1 MIKNNRY
8 QLLFATLSFLFF
20 ALSGFGNNTPTA
32 LKSPD
37 GRTVFNLNLKTNS
50 FSYSIQFENSLV
62 IQNAPLGLERD
73 DASFSNNMVFIS
85 QKTSKIR
92 DEYQLEVGKRLHINA
107 EANQIEYLLKNANGD
122 EISLQVR
129 AYNEGIAF
137 RYAFSQTD
145 NKKHTIVE
153 EKTGFKFPLTAKTW
167 IMPYDTISTFTPS
180 YETYYSNGV
189 PAGTVSPNKEGWS
202 FPALFNVNCKWVL
215 ITEAGLNE
223 TYCAS
228 HLQPNPTDG
237 LYAIRFPEKQ
247 EAMGLFSQTPSSTLP
262 WATPWRV
269 IALGNSCGDI
279 LESSLV
285 THVAEPAKFEDLS
298 WIKSGK
304 ASWSWWSDN
313 GSPRNF
319 ESLKKYIDLSVTMG
333 WEYSLVDAN
342 WGSMM
347 GGDFTQL
354 VAYANSKNIGIWLW
368 YNSGGEI
375 NKVSEQ
381 PRDIMYQAELRRAEF
396 AKLHKMGVKGV
407 KIDFFN
413 SDKQPVIKLYLDIL
427 KDAAENHLMVNFH
440 GCTLPRGW
448 ERTYPNL
455 ISMEAVRGAENY
467 IFDKN
472 YPSRAVWHN
481 TIYPFTRNVVGP
493 MDYTPV
499 TLSNQTYPHL
509 TSNAYELALSV
520 VYQSG
525 ILHFADRADSYLNLD
540 NDTQLLLKNL
550 PTVWDDTKFIAGEP
564 GKYVVV
570 ARKKEGKWYVAGING
585 QNFPQKITL
594 KKSAFKLSRLIT
606 DGTGNMKLD
615 NKTIEKQ
622 SQNIEI
628 EMIKYGGFIAY

>member
-1 MIKNNRY
+1 MIKNNPY
-8 QLLFATLSFLFF
+8 QLLFTTLSFLLI
-20 ALSGFGNNTPTA
+20 ALYGFGNNTPTA

-37 GRTVFNLNLKTNS
+37 GRTVFNLNIKTNS
-50 FSYSIQFENSLV
+50 FSYSIIFENSIV
-62 IQNAPLGLERD
+62 IHNAPLGLECD
-73 DASFSNNMVFIS
+73 DASFSNNLVLVS
-85 QKTSKIR
+85 EKKSKIQ
-92 DEYQLEVGKRLHINA
+92 DAYKLIVGKKLQFKV
-107 EANQIEYLLKNANGD
+107 EANQREYHLKNANGN

-145 NKKHTIVE
+145 KIKHTIIE
-153 EKTGFKFPLTAKTW
+153 EKTGFKFSMTAKKW
-167 IMPYDTISTFTPS
+167 IMPYDTISTYTPS
-180 YETYYSNGV
+180 YETYYSNGISV
-189 PAGTVSPNKEGWS
+189 GTVSPNKEGWS
-202 FPALFNVNCKWVL
+202 FPALFNVNRKWVL
-215 ITEAGLNE
+215 VTEAGLNE
-223 TYCAS
+223 SFCAT

-237 LYAIRFPEKQ
+237 LYTIRFPEKQ

-269 IALGNSCGDI
+269 IALGNNCGEI

-285 THVAEPAKFEDLS
+285 THVAEPSKLKDLS
-298 WIKSGK
+298 WIKPGK

-342 WGSMM
+342 WDEMS
-347 GGDFTQL
+347 GGNITQL
-354 VAYANSKNIGIWLW
+354 IEYANFQNVGIWLW

-375 NKVSEQ
+375 NKVTER
-381 PRDIMYQAELRRAEF
+381 PRDIMYQPELRKVEF

-467 IFDKN
+467 IFDQN

-493 MDYTPV
+493 MDYTPA
-499 TLSNQTYPHL
+499 TLSNHTYPHL
-509 TSNAYELALSV
+509 TTNAHELALSV
-520 VYQSG
+520 VYESG
-525 ILHFADRADSYLNLD
+525 ILHLADKAASYLNLD
-540 NDTQLLLKNL
+540 DETKLLLKNL

-585 QNFPQKITL
+585 QNIPQKIIL

-606 DGTGNMKLD
+606 DGTGSMKLD
-615 NKTIEKQ
+615 NKIIDKQ
-622 SQNIEI
+622 SQVIEI
-628 EMIKYGGFIAY
+628 EMTKYGGFIAY

>member
-1 MIKNNRY
+1 MKKNNRY
-8 QLLFATLSFLFF
+8 QLVFATLSFLFI
-20 ALSGFGNNTPTA
+20 AMSSFGNTTPIA

-37 GRTVFNLNLKTNS
+37 GKTEFNLNVNTNT
-50 FSYSIQFENSLV
+50 FSYNIIFENSLV

-73 DASFSNNMVFIS
+73 DASFSNNLVLIS
-85 QKTSKIR
+85 QKGLKIK
-92 DEYQLEVGKRLHINA
+92 DVYQLKVGKRISINA
-107 EANQIEYLLKNANGD
+107 EANQIEYLLKNAKGN

-153 EKTGFKFPLTAKTW
+153 EKTGFRFPLTSKTW

-180 YETYYSNGV
+180 YETYYTNGV
-189 PAGTVSPNKEGWS
+189 SAGTISPNKEGWS
-202 FPALFNVNCKWVL
+202 FPALFNVNNKWVL

-228 HLQPNPTDG
+228 HLQPYPIDG
-237 LYAIRFPEKQ
+237 VYAIRFPEKL
-247 EAMGLFSQTPSSTLP
+247 EAMGLFSQTPSNTLP

-269 IALGNSCGDI
+269 IVLGNSCGDI
-279 LESSLV
+279 VESSMV
-285 THVAEPAKFEDLS
+285 TNLAEPSKLKDLS
-298 WIKSGK
+298 WIKPGK

-319 ESLKKYIDLSVTMG
+319 ESLKKYVDLSTKMG

-342 WGSMM
+342 WGSMN
-347 GGDFTQL
+347 GGNISQL
-354 VAYANSKNIGIWLW
+354 VEYANSKNIGIWLW

-375 NKVSEQ
+375 NKVTEQ
-381 PRDIMYQAELRRAEF
+381 PRDVMYQPELRKAEF
-396 AKLHKMGVKGV
+396 AKIYKMGVKGV

-427 KDAAENHLMVNFH
+427 KDAAEHHLMVNFH

-467 IFDKN
+467 IFDPN

-520 VYQSG
+520 VFQSG
-525 ILHFADRADSYLNLD
+525 ILHLADKAESYMNLD
-540 NDTQLLLKNL
+540 NETKMMLKNL
-550 PTVWDDTKFIAGEP
+550 PTVWEETKFIAGEP
-564 GKYVVV
+564 GKYVVL

-585 QNFPQKITL
+585 QNFSQKIAI
-594 KKSAFKLSRLIT
+594 KKTDFKLSRIIN
-606 DGTGNMKLD
+606 DGIGSMKLD
-615 NKTIEKQ
+615 NKIIENKN
-622 SQNIEI
+622 QNIEI
-628 EMIKYGGFIAY
+628 EMIQYGGFIAY